1 MPTRPELEA
10 VLTRLW
16 SEKLNITSV
25 GVEDNFFALGGDSL
39 LAADLLTDLYEQL
52 GIEVDAAVLFR
63 KPTIAELVD
72 EVLAAGPPPPTR

>member
-10 VLTRLW
+10 MLTRLW
-16 SEKLNITSV
+16 SEKLNITPV

-39 LAADLLTDLYEQL
+39 LAADLLMDVYEQF
-52 GIEVDAAVLFR
+52 GIEVDAAVLFL

-72 EVLAAGPPPPTR
+72 EVLAA

>member
-10 VLTRLW
+10 MLTRLW
-16 SEKLNITSV
+16 SEKLNVTPV

-39 LAADLLTDLYEQL
+39 LAADLLMDLYDRL
-52 GIEVDAAVLFR
+52 GVEVDAAVLFL

-72 EVLAAGPPPPTR
+72 EVLAA

>member
-10 VLTRLW
+10 MLTRLW
-16 SEKLNITSV
+16 SEKLNITPV

-39 LAADLLTDLYEQL
+39 LAADLLMDLYDEF
-52 GIEVDAAVLFR
+52 GIEVDAAVLFL

-72 EVLAAGPPPPTR
+72 EVLAA

>member
-10 VLTRLW
+10 MLTRLW
-16 SEKLNITSV
+16 SEKLNVTPV

-39 LAADLLTDLYEQL
+39 LAADLLMDLYDEF
-52 GIEVDAAVLFR
+52 GIEVDAAVLFL

-72 EVLAAGPPPPTR
+72 EVLAA

>member
-10 VLTRLW
+10 MLTRLW
-16 SEKLNITSV
+16 SEKLNITPV

-39 LAADLLTDLYEQL
+39 LAADLLMDLYEQL
-52 GIEVDAAVLFR
+52 GIEVDAAVLFL

-72 EVLAAGPPPPTR
+72 EVLAA

>member
-10 VLTRLW
+10 MLTRLW
-16 SEKLNITSV
+16 SEKLNITPV

-39 LAADLLTDLYEQL
+39 LAADLLMDLYDQL
-52 GIEVDAAVLFR
+52 GIEVDAAVLFL

-72 EVLAAGPPPPTR
+72 EVLAA